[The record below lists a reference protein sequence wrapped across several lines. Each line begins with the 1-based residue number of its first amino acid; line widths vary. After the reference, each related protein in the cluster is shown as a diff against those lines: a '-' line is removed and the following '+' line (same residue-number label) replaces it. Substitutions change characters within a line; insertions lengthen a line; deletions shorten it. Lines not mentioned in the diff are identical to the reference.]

1 MSRLTRAEK
10 GFNGLALRAAQAST
24 CEVSVRAGENSTP
37 HRLKPVLPDIRASE
51 LQELREFSDE
61 GQIVELTLTICV
73 GIFTKR
79 FNDAIDNTP
88 DLRV

>member
-1 MSRLTRAEK
+1 M
-10 GFNGLALRAAQAST
+10 
-24 CEVSVRAGENSTP
+24 
-37 HRLKPVLPDIRASE
+37 LPDIRASE
-51 LQELREFSDE
+51 LQELREFSYV
-61 GQIVELTLTICV
+61 GQIVELTLTICT